1 MKLRIIL
8 VVLSLLSF
16 LSVSAAGYIYYSSLN
31 ESAIREAEKE
41 IALQAERTGNS
52 LSSFLSE
59 NLKTVKALAGM
70 KELGRALGGRER
82 GSLDGAN
89 SVLDHFRD
97 ALKVDVCYLMD
108 REGNTVASSNRH
120 AADSFVGR
128 NFSFRPYWQQAIRGN
143 PASYMALGVAS
154 NVRGVY
160 SSHPVYREAGGAPVG
175 VVVVKAPIERIE
187 EEFRREF
194 EGVVLLA
201 DPNGIVFSSNRRDW
215 VYRSLRRISREEA
228 GEIARTQQFGTG
240 PWEWIGMDIGEGN
253 AATDNTGGRY
263 LAYRMKLDAYP
274 GWNVIYLR
282 NVLDISKKIS
292 GPLVRATGSVI
303 MTLCLLIG
311 LSVLFTYKRA
321 SDDIVRRKEAE
332 EALQGAKEELR
343 RYSRDLERQVRE
355 RSREI
360 VSILRYTPAV
370 VYIRDGN
377 GRYTYVNSRYEEL
390 FGRRNEEILGK
401 TVHDVFPKEFADR
414 FGASDRRVLSEGR
427 PCQFEESAP
436 HKEGVRVY
444 LATKFPIYDE
454 SGATIAVC
462 GISIDITETKKAQD
476 QVRRLSD
483 SILASQ
489 ERERAAV
496 SRELHDEL
504 GQVLTA
510 LHLDTVWLRDRLK
523 EADAGASER
532 AQAMCGLIDMAID
545 EVRGMATRL
554 RPGVLDNL
562 GLVDALDWYIN
573 DLGKRSGVACAF
585 RHFGVPKVEDRIATS
600 VYRIAQEA
608 LTNVLRHSGA
618 SRADVYLRG
627 EEGILTL
634 SVEDDGKGFDLR
646 ELPNSGGLGVVGM
659 RERAELI
666 GGTLEIRSDPGGGT
680 VVLMKVPAC
689 GKSEVPV

>member
-160 SSHPVYREAGGAPVG
+160 SSHPVYREAGGAPIG

-332 EALQGAKEELR
+332 EALRGAKEELR

-414 FGASDRRVLSEGR
+414 FGASDRRVLAEGR

-523 EADAGASER
+523 ETDAGASER

-618 SRADVYLRG
+618 SRADVSLRG

-646 ELPNSGGLGVVGM
+646 ELSNSGGLGVVGM

-680 VVLMKVPAC
+680 VVLMKIPAC